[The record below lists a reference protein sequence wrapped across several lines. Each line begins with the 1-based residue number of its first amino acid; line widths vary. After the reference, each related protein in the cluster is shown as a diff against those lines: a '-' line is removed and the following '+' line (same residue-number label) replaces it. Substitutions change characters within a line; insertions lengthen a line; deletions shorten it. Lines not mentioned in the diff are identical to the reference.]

1 MKDKNKIFRL
11 SATEESMLKKIAK
24 AYGTDESKAIRRLI
38 REGYNNLKGENKDD
52 ILLQRE

>member
-1 MKDKNKIFRL
+1 MKDKNKVFRL

-38 REGYNNLKGENKDD
+38 REGYNNIKGDNKDD
-52 ILLQRE
+52 E